1 MGVSL
6 HHPTPYTTK
15 NMKIIIIIIIII
27 LIIIYSKKM
36 NQMIYLSRL
45 IILKTFKNIFY
56 IIIIWKTIK
65 KELKW
70 LIIYINHNNFN
81 K

>member
-15 NMKIIIIIIIII
+15 NMKIIIII
-27 LIIIYSKKM
+27 IIIYSKKM

-65 KELKW
+65 TELKW
-70 LIIYINHNNFN
+70 LIIYINHNNVN

>member
-15 NMKIIIIIIIII
+15 NMKIIIIII

-56 IIIIWKTIK
+56 IIII
-65 KELKW
+65 
-70 LIIYINHNNFN
+70 
-81 K
+81 

>member
-15 NMKIIIIIIIII
+15 NMKIIIIIIII

-56 IIIIWKTIK
+56 IIII
-65 KELKW
+65 
-70 LIIYINHNNFN
+70 
-81 K
+81 